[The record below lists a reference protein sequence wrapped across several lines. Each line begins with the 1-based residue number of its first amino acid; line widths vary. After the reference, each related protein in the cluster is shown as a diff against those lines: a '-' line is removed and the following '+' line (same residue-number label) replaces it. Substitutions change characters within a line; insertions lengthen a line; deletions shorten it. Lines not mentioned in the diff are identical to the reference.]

1 MIEFRSRQTFHEN
14 ILHIYTTNLDVMRAK
29 HLIFSFSN
37 PNMGIF
43 ESWVAGDWRIAAF
56 LDCQNF

>member
-1 MIEFRSRQTFHEN
+1 
-14 ILHIYTTNLDVMRAK
+14 MRAK
-29 HLIFSFSN
+29 HLTFSFSN